1 MAGLNVVL
9 SNLKKWEN
17 MKKAGL
23 EGIALT
29 NAAAMQRYARINA
42 PWQPVTQPKRPSK
55 YTGDARRGLKG
66 GMYKEGQDIFIYIKH
81 SMEYGIYLELK
92 GGKVKTTSILPGGGQ
107 YLEMAEDGKYAILG
121 PTRDK
126 FAPEVHK
133 QAERLMKL

>member
-23 EGIALT
+23 EGLART
-29 NAAAMQRYARINA
+29 AGAGMQGYARINA
-42 PWQPVTQPKRPSK
+42 PWINR
-55 YTGDARRGLKG
+55 TGHARQGLKG
-66 GMYKEGQDIFIYIKH
+66 GMRKEGQDIFAYIAH
-81 SMEYGIYLELK
+81 SVDYGIYLELCK
-92 GGKVKTTSILPGGGQ
+92 DGRYEILT
-107 YLEMAEDGKYAILG
+107 

-126 FAPEVHK
+126 FAPEVRK